1 MSDFPSENLNNQ
13 RICDSYSKLLQIYNS
28 DIILD
33 GTGSQVDLVNVTSSW
48 ALNSLTSSIF
58 ISSSFASSSISSSY
72 SLTSSWSNYSVT
84 ASYSLNSVSASYS
97 LTSSWS
103 NYSVTAS
110 YSLNSVSASYVVS
123 TNIQYPVRRVTGSYD
138 VNNINDYTLLCD
150 ATSGSFNL
158 KLPNPVGN
166 TNIYN
171 IKKIDNTGYFIHVI
185 SSNGSNIDFDVTQS
199 IENRGTNMVVQSDG
213 SQYWIL

>member
-58 ISSSFASSSISSSY
+58 ISSSFASSSISS
-72 SLTSSWSNYSVT
+72 
-84 ASYSLNSVSASYS
+84 SYS